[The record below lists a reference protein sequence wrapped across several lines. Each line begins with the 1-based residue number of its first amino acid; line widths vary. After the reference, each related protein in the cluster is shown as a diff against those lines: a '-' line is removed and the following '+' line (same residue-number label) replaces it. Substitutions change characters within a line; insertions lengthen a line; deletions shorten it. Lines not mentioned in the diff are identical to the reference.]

1 LLSSTLINAEV
12 ENAGSEGR
20 IAAFSRQHQTG
31 LVTLMFTDLVGST
44 QLKQRMGDWLGVRRI
59 QEHHA
64 MVRGLLAE
72 FSEAAEI
79 STAGDSFFL
88 VFARPSDAVVF
99 ALRLQKAL
107 RDSAHADETPLR
119 DRIGI
124 HLGEV
129 VIEKGQSRRVHDL
142 YGIQV
147 DLCARLMS
155 LAGADQILTSSL
167 VFESARDALARGS
180 DDLAAV
186 RWERHGRYTLK
197 GIDQPV
203 DVHEVGE
210 AGVVPFWK
218 PSGALAE
225 EGVSQA
231 ALAPAPE
238 AAAPLNLTPRPIGRV
253 PWMALAVS
261 LGLLILGG
269 LLGWR
274 WMSPRTE
281 RLAILPFHS
290 LEADPRADDFG
301 IGLAE
306 RVEARLQEQ
315 VAESKTLRFSPLR
328 DAVDNGVTNAAL
340 AGSKLAADLV
350 VEGSLSGG
358 LNRRRLVVSLQ
369 ARAPNGAFIER
380 RSGDVTQKPE
390 ETLAQFEER
399 LAGLL
404 AGWLGA
410 SGSKGG
416 GSGGSQVPA
425 VSEEPSPPVDPQVAE
440 LHLEGLGALRNRHV
454 KGSLEKAVRDLR
466 LAQTQRPEDRDICA
480 DYAEAL
486 FWIFEQNQDPED
498 LILAQTVAE
507 RNALRKPAS
516 GRASAVLGMIL
527 VLTDRP
533 SEAVPHLRKALELS
547 RSNSRARVDLAWA
560 LGKMGQ
566 TEEASAE
573 FDRATALDRGDW
585 YAYNLRGLF
594 LMGEGLFDLAEQEF
608 QKVARIAPGNYQGT
622 ANAGTLALLHRGDRP
637 AGRKL
642 LEEALANN
650 PSLVMAGEIRMRLGW
665 ALLVDEPDRALR
677 ELERAT
683 REAPGNIGCAMVLG
697 EALMSRGDLEGHA
710 RALVEYERA
719 LRSLDQ
725 RIRRLSKHAINSAND
740 RMDRSLCLAA
750 LGRSAEA
757 MTELGRLL
765 SESQKNP
772 DAWLVSAIVE
782 SMAGQ
787 KDRALESMRMAH
799 RLGISEERMSE
810 EWPLRPLLKDFKGD
824 ERSLKKKT

>member
-1 LLSSTLINAEV
+1 MNAEV

-99 ALRLQKAL
+99 ALRLQKEL

-180 DDLAAV
+180 DDLGAV

-197 GIDQPV
+197 GIDLPV

-210 AGVVPFWK
+210 EGVVPFWK
-218 PSGALAE
+218 PPGALAE
-225 EGVSQA
+225 ERVSQA

-238 AAAPLNLTPRPIGRV
+238 AAAPANLTPRPIGRV

-281 RLAILPFHS
+281 RLAILPFQS
-290 LEADPRADDFG
+290 PEAGPRADDFG

-315 VAESKTLRFSPLR
+315 VAESRTLRFSPLR
-328 DAVDNGVTNAAL
+328 DAVENGVTNAAL

-350 VEGSLSGG
+350 VEGSVSAA
-358 LNRRRLVVSLQ
+358 LNRRRLKVSLQ
-369 ARAPNGAFIER
+369 ARAANGAFIER

-425 VSEEPSPPVDPQVAE
+425 VSEEPSPPVDSQVAE

-466 LAQTQRPEDRDICA
+466 LAHTQRPDDRDICA

-486 FWIFEQNQDPED
+486 FWISDQTQDPED

-507 RNALRKPAS
+507 RNATREPPS
-516 GRASAVLGMIL
+516 ERASAVLGLIL
-527 VLTDRP
+527 TLSERP
-533 SEAVPHLRKALELS
+533 AEAVPHLRRALDLR
-547 RSNSRARVDLAWA
+547 RSNTRARVDLARA
-560 LGKMGQ
+560 LGQMGKVDD
-566 TEEASAE
+566 ASTE
-573 FDRATALDRGDW
+573 FDRAIALDPSDW
-585 YAYNLRGLF
+585 YAFNARGIHQMSYGSL
-594 LMGEGLFDLAEQEF
+594 EIAERDLQ
-608 QKVARIAPGNYQGT
+608 QVAQLAPSNYQGPL
-622 ANAGTLALLHRGDRP
+622 NAGVIALLRGDVI
-637 AGRKL
+637 
-642 LEEALANN
+642 E
-650 PSLVMAGEIRMRLGW
+650 
-665 ALLVDEPDRALR
+665 
-677 ELERAT
+677 
-683 REAPGNIGCAMVLG
+683 
-697 EALMSRGDLEGHA
+697 A
-710 RALVEYERA
+710 RALFNRALTIVPQLGYSGAVRAMLGISWLADDLDRAIRELDQAAIEAPNDVACAINLADALMREKSASSRSKAQSEYERG
-719 LRSLDQ
+719 LRLVDKK
-725 RIRRLSKHAINSAND
+725 IRRLEQYGVSSLTDRIN
-740 RMDRSLCLAA
+740 RVRCLSG
-750 LGRSAEA
+750 LGEMVPATVSIDQI
-757 MTELGRLL
+757 L
-765 SESQKNP
+765 SEHPKNQE
-772 DAWLVSAIVE
+772 AILVAGIVYE
-782 SMAGQ
+782 LSGFRD
-787 KDRALESMRMAH
+787 KALAVLRRGLASGITEQRMRM
-799 RLGISEERMSE
+799 
-810 EWPLRPLLKDFKGD
+810 EWAFDNFFIEFGGKLRAATKNN
-824 ERSLKKKT
+824 EKTN

>member
-1 LLSSTLINAEV
+1 MNAEV

-225 EGVSQA
+225 EGGSQA
-231 ALAPAPE
+231 PLAPPPETALA
-238 AAAPLNLTPRPIGRV
+238 TPITRPVKRV
-253 PWMALAVS
+253 PWTALGVGV
-261 LGLLILGG
+261 GLLILAG

-281 RLAILPFHS
+281 RLAILPFQS
-290 LEADPRADDFG
+290 PEAGPRADDFG

-315 VAESKTLRFSPLR
+315 VAESRTLRFSPLR

-380 RSGDVTQKPE
+380 RSGEFSQKSE
-390 ETLAQFEER
+390 ETLVQFEVR
-399 LAGLL
+399 LARQL
-404 AGWLGA
+404 AEWLGA
-410 SGSKGG
+410 SRSKGPLPTG
-416 GSGGSQVPA
+416 FKELA
-425 VSEEPSPPVDPQVAE
+425 VSEEPSPRFDPQVAE
-440 LHLEGLGALRNRHV
+440 LHLEGLGALRNRHLN
-454 KGSLEKAVRDLR
+454 GSLEKAVRDLR
-466 LAQTQRPEDRDICA
+466 LAHTQRPDDRDICA

-486 FWIFEQNQDPED
+486 FWTFDQNQDPED

-507 RNALRKPAS
+507 RNAARAPPS
-516 GRASAVLGMIL
+516 ERASAVLGLIL
-527 VLTDRP
+527 TLSERP
-533 SEAVPHLRKALELS
+533 AEAVPHLQRALEMR
-547 RSNSRARVDLAWA
+547 RSNTRVRVDLARA
-560 LGKMGQ
+560 LGQIGRV
-566 TEEASAE
+566 EDASAE
-573 FDRATALDRGDW
+573 FDRAIALDSGDW
-585 YAYNLRGLF
+585 YAYNQKGQF
-594 LMGEGLFDLAEQEF
+594 LMDRGSFDLAEKEF
-608 QKVARIAPGNYQGT
+608 QKVAQVAPENYHGA
-622 ANAGTLALLHRGDRP
+622 ANAGVLALLHRGDRL
-637 AGRKL
+637 AARKL
-642 LEEALANN
+642 LEQALAQTP
-650 PSLVMAGEIRMRLGW
+650 PSTVAAGIRMKLGW
-665 ALLVDEPDRALR
+665 AWLGDDPKRALA
-677 ELERAT
+677 ELEMAT
-683 REAPGNIGCAMVLG
+683 REAPQNIDTAMMFG
-697 EALMSRGDLEGHA
+697 EALMSRGDPQTKVRA
-710 RALVEYERA
+710 RVEYERA
-719 LRSLDQ
+719 LRYLESRIQRLGKNAITLQTSRLD
-725 RIRRLSKHAINSAND
+725 RVH
-740 RMDRSLCLAA
+740 CLAA
-750 LGRSAEA
+750 LGRLSEASAEIR
-757 MTELGRLL
+757 ELT
-765 SESQKNP
+765 SKFSKSPEV
-772 DAWLVSAIVE
+772 WLVRATVE
-782 SMAGQ
+782 AMADHPPAAMDAMAQAYQLGVSV
-787 KDRALESMRMAH
+787 DRMR
-799 RLGISEERMSE
+799 E
-810 EWPLRPLLKDFKGD
+810 EWPLRPLIKDFKGD
-824 ERSLKKKT
+824 DRPSKKNP